1 MRQDRQTACEGELTL
16 LSREIWNWFV
26 RSWKSWQHTILEV
39 FAYCLVEYARLRSPD
54 AASSTVTD
62 SWLCLV
68 ESPLRGL
75 LRCWFPLPAGTPS
88 GFIWIEAVD
97 SGWRSFPVRL
107 RRFRSSNIFTS
118 WAVYLRGW
126 CSELRWSGYGK
137 SMVLGTLRQ
146 FGRET
151 VEELPQK
158 NEVLFILQARW
169 GFVCKTLLSH
179 GKAVFVPLFAQQV
192 RKAFHHRRR
201 RNSTYVPPAGP
212 RVLLLGETGQPRV
225 ESTVAVGHKV

>member
-1 MRQDRQTACEGELTL
+1 MRQDRHTACEGELTS

-26 RSWKSWQHTILEV
+26 RSWKSWQHTIVEV
-39 FAYCLVEYARLRSPD
+39 SAYCLVEYARLRSPD
-54 AASSTVTD
+54 DASSTVTD

-68 ESPLRGL
+68 ESPLRLL
-75 LRCWFPLPAGTPS
+75 LRCWFSLPAGTPS

-137 SMVLGTLRQ
+137 SMVLGNLRQ

-151 VEELPQK
+151 EFVMSGWTTTEERRLIYTSSALRICLQNVAKPWKRCLCATFCSTSAESVSSQK
-158 NEVLFILQARW
+158 A
-169 GFVCKTLLSH
+169 
-179 GKAVFVPLFAQQV
+179 
-192 RKAFHHRRR
+192 
-201 RNSTYVPPAGP
+201 
-212 RVLLLGETGQPRV
+212 
-225 ESTVAVGHKV
+225 